1 MQYTLSSIHGDVL
14 CDIEQDTFE
23 YLLSGK
29 ERVLAWLQVEEV
41 FGYLV
46 EAWCDMESQIHAR
59 CLRSHEA
66 SGNVV
71 SLRARFFEDRATAD
85 RLLLNFLSAT
95 RMYLEHLKKK
105 VPVVVGKGNPLAT
118 KVVSIRNAYRARKAQ
133 FVVADELRNIIQH
146 EAHGVGRVVYST
158 ALLSKPTPLTRVG
171 AYLAIPL
178 DDLSSVVVRGLETKA
193 ANTTHEGQRKRLWK
207 EIDAVKALATPLE
220 MRETM
225 RHFCADLAEM
235 HEETRDG
242 VQHHVDEAIEVF
254 AEAYHGE
261 PITPEGERGAFVRAI
276 DADGQCVREEWIG
289 HAAVDRL
296 KFLRA
301 KYSGWS
307 GVRDRI
313 HGTPPG
319 A

>member
-1 MQYTLSSIHGDVL
+1 MHYTLSSVHGNVL

-29 ERVLAWLQVEEV
+29 ERLLAWLQVEEV

-95 RMYLEHLKKK
+95 RMYLEHLKEK
-105 VPVVVGKGNPLAT
+105 VPVVVGKGTPLAT
-118 KVVSIRNAYRARKAQ
+118 KVVSIRNAYRARKAE
-133 FVVADELRNIIQH
+133 FIVADELRNIIQH
-146 EAHGVGRVVYST
+146 EAHGVGRIVYST

-178 DDLSSVVVRGLETKA
+178 DDLSVVVRALEDKAQKTK
-193 ANTTHEGQRKRLWK
+193 HDGQRQRLKK
-207 EIDAVKALATPLE
+207 EIDAVKAVATPLE
-220 MRETM
+220 LRETM
-225 RHFCADLAEM
+225 RHFCADLADM
-235 HEETRDG
+235 HEEAREGVRD
-242 VQHHVDEAIEVF
+242 HVDGAIEVF
-254 AEAYHGE
+254 AEAYSEE
-261 PITPEGERGAFVRAI
+261 PITPQGERGVFVRAI
-276 DADGQCVREEWIG
+276 DTDGSCDREEWIG

-296 KFLRA
+296 RFLRC
-301 KYSGWS
+301 KYSGWPRI
-307 GVRDRI
+307 RDRT
-313 HGTPPG
+313 HGAPPG